1 MTDRE
6 ALTAQLLRHE
16 GCILHAY
23 KDSLGFWTIGIGR
36 LIDVRKG
43 GGISQAEAD
52 DLLSH
57 DIDRVTKG
65 LVSLYPTWFPAL
77 DPVRQ
82 SVLVNMAFNLGIAE
96 LAKFTHTI
104 LAVADGD
111 YLKAAAAMMAT
122 KPWSQQVGAR
132 AVELSTQMQT
142 GRWA

>member
-6 ALTAQLLRHE
+6 ALTAQLIRHE

-23 KDSLGFWTIGIGR
+23 KDSLGYMTIGIGR
-36 LIDVRKG
+36 LIDARKG

-57 DIDRVTKG
+57 DIDRVTHD
-65 LVSLYPTWFPAL
+65 LVGRFPWFPAL

-82 SVLVNMAFNLGIAE
+82 AVLANMAFNLGVAG
-96 LAKFTHTI
+96 LAGFVQM
-104 LAVADGD
+104 LSNVAAGD
-111 YLKAAAAMMAT
+111 YLKASAAMMQSKWAT
-122 KPWSQQVGAR
+122 QVGAR
-132 AVELSTQMQT
+132 ATELASQMQY